1 MQWCRKQETHSLS
14 KEKKRI
20 SDFQGQTFFPHGEPN
35 YCEVDMPV
43 FMITLNH
50 INLIKLL
57 NYIIFQT
64 SCNVKLRSNTK
75 QIGSLK

>member
-35 YCEVDMPV
+35 YCEVDIG
-43 FMITLNH
+43 F
-50 INLIKLL
+50 
-57 NYIIFQT
+57 Y
-64 SCNVKLRSNTK
+64 RTK
-75 QIGSLK
+75 N